1 MPDMT
6 PDMTNEPF
14 FFIQLSDPQLG
25 LTAEKTDL
33 SKEEGLAQEV
43 AQFESAVAEANRLK
57 PDFVVVTGDLCQHHL
72 DSAEVAEVKRIA
84 GGLDSEIPIYWTT
97 GNVDS
102 GLDDGVP
109 VPSML
114 AKYREEFGDDYY
126 SFDHKGTTFIA
137 ISSTVIFDP
146 SQTQDELEAQMEF
159 IESELKASVERGVG
173 NRIIFTH
180 HPLFTDDP
188 NEEDA
193 GTNLPLVRRNSLLEL
208 FRKYDVSAV
217 FAGHLHR
224 NNYASDGDMLMVVT
238 TAVGWQGGDDDPGYR
253 VVKVLPNG
261 IEHQYYPFSSGS
273 DSVQLS

>member
-261 IEHQYYPFSSGS
+261 IEHQYYPFGSGS

>member
-261 IEHQYYPFSSGS
+261 IEHQYYPFTSGP
-273 DSVQLS
+273 DSVQLG